1 MIIMDQSTGGLRK
14 ALKDFI
20 NDLRFFK
27 QILGWHETWIPT
39 LVVLGWVSFMIVY
52 AYAHYLANPW
62 RSIVIW
68 GIILSLAIIA
78 PGVVFLSGRKE

>member
-1 MIIMDQSTGGLRK
+1 MDIGTGVLKK

-20 NDLRFFK
+20 NDLRLFK

-39 LVVLGWVSFMIVY
+39 LVVLGWMSFMIVY

-78 PGVVFLSGRKE
+78 PGVVFFSRKE